1 MYMFN
6 RFPSFRSSVSPPV
19 RPPNI
24 LSGSNSLKLIHHNFM
39 KSWYKAL
46 TKSFQYLVVG
56 CSCLI
61 HLHILSYIVDDVPC
75 ICSQRWILAYIT
87 FFGYLL
93 VYVFRNSFS
102 VALVCMTKDDNIF
115 ITNNNSNYSN
125 LTQGDCIQ
133 DIQKN
138 INNENAEF
146 DWDKTIRSGMLTAFF
161 YGYIITQIPG
171 GWLADRF
178 GSKKVILIVM
188 LISSISLLILPVC
201 ARTTYI
207 LVYAIRAV
215 LGIALGMVSPSVTSM
230 WGRWAPPLERSR
242 LTTLPNVG
250 KMVGV
255 MAAFTTSGLLCA
267 HGFDNG
273 WGSIFYISGGLTLI
287 WLIAWAF
294 LTTDSPDNHPRIQEN
309 ERNYIASN
317 LGYKSSKKSS
327 FSVPWRQVFTSR
339 AVWACIIGHVCF
351 NWTDYTLPHQ
361 SSCNGALSS
370 VPYIF
375 NATTT
380 FIAGYTA
387 DVIRSKH
394 LLNTTRTR
402 KVYQAT
408 DRYVAVILLTLG
420 SGFSGLCQAGV
431 FSNHVDFAPKYA
443 GVIYGITNMAATI
456 PGLIAPIVAG
466 ILTSNGTQEEWREV
480 FFVCAGF
487 GVFGSLIFGLFAS
500 GELEDWSKDSKTK
513 MCELK
518 INTDVFMSKAS
529 SLNCYESGIQH
540 TNNGALENS
549 STDSIDTRL

>member
-1 MYMFN
+1 MEF
-6 RFPSFRSSVSPPV
+6 
-19 RPPNI
+19 I
-24 LSGSNSLKLIHHNFM
+24 
-39 KSWYKAL
+39 
-46 TKSFQYLVVG
+46 
-56 CSCLI
+56 
-61 HLHILSYIVDDVPC
+61 DDVPC

-102 VALVCMTKDDNIF
+102 VALVCMTKDDNIY

-178 GSKKVILIVM
+178 GSKKVIFIVM

-255 MAAFTTSGLLCA
+255 VAAFTTSGLLCA

-294 LTTDSPDNHPRIQEN
+294 LTTDSPDNHPRIKEN

-339 AVWACIIGHVCF
+339 AVWACIVGHVCF
-351 NWTDYTLPHQ
+351 NWTDYTLLTSLPVYMKEVLKFDIEQ
-361 SSCNGALSS
+361 NGALSS

-375 NATTT
+375 NAATT

-394 LLNTTRTR
+394 LLNTTQTR

-408 DRYVAVILLTLG
+408 GLIGSSVCMIITGYISCKDRYMAVILLTLG

-500 GELEDWSKDSKTK
+500 GELEDWSKDSITK
-513 MCELK
+513 MC
-518 INTDVFMSKAS
+518 
-529 SLNCYESGIQH
+529 
-540 TNNGALENS
+540 
-549 STDSIDTRL
+549 

>member
-1 MYMFN
+1 MEF
-6 RFPSFRSSVSPPV
+6 
-19 RPPNI
+19 I
-24 LSGSNSLKLIHHNFM
+24 E
-39 KSWYKAL
+39 
-46 TKSFQYLVVG
+46 SFQYLVVG
-56 CSCLI
+56 CSCLVQ
-61 HLHILSYIVDDVPC
+61 LHILSYIVDDVPC

-102 VALVCMTKDDNIF
+102 VALVCMTKDDNIY

-178 GSKKVILIVM
+178 GSKKVIFIVM

-250 KMVGV
+250 
-255 MAAFTTSGLLCA
+255 
-267 HGFDNG
+267 
-273 WGSIFYISGGLTLI
+273 GLTLI
-287 WLIAWAF
+287 WLI
-294 LTTDSPDNHPRIQEN
+294 
-309 ERNYIASN
+309 
-317 LGYKSSKKSS
+317 SS

-351 NWTDYTLPHQ
+351 NWTDYTLLTSLPVYMKE
-361 SSCNGALSS
+361 NGALSS

-375 NATTT
+375 NAATT

-408 DRYVAVILLTLG
+408 DTREE
-420 SGFSGLCQAGV
+420 
-431 FSNHVDFAPKYA
+431 H
-443 GVIYGITNMAATI
+443 
-456 PGLIAPIVAG
+456 
-466 ILTSNGTQEEWREV
+466 EEWRVV

-500 GELEDWSKDSKTK
+500 GELEDWSKDSITK

-518 INTDVFMSKAS
+518 IDTDMTYLVYVHNDGFWLTLRFSVI
-529 SLNCYESGIQH
+529 C
-540 TNNGALENS
+540 
-549 STDSIDTRL
+549 

>member
-1 MYMFN
+1 MFMFN
-6 RFPSFRSSVSPPV
+6 KFPSFRSSVRPPV

-24 LSGSNSLKLIHHNFM
+24 MSGSSDPLKFSIGNSCPEYFLKIFITINETSCKASTSIGYSNSLKLIHHDFM

-46 TKSFQYLVVG
+46 TN
-56 CSCLI
+56 
-61 HLHILSYIVDDVPC
+61 DVPC

-102 VALVCMTKDDNIF
+102 VALVCMTKDDNIY

-125 LTQGDCIQ
+125 LTQVDCIQ

-171 GWLADRF
+171 
-178 GSKKVILIVM
+178 VM

-230 WGRWAPPLERSR
+230 WGRWAPHLERSR
-242 LTTLPNVG
+242 LTTLPNV
-250 KMVGV
+250 
-255 MAAFTTSGLLCA
+255 
-267 HGFDNG
+267 
-273 WGSIFYISGGLTLI
+273 GGLTLI

-294 LTTDSPDNHPRIQEN
+294 LTTDSPDNHPRIKEN

-317 LGYKSSKKSS
+317 LGSS

-339 AVWACIIGHVCF
+339 AVWACIVGH
-351 NWTDYTLPHQ
+351 
-361 SSCNGALSS
+361 NGALSS

-375 NATTT
+375 NAATT

-394 LLNTTRTR
+394 LLNTTQTR

-408 DRYVAVILLTLG
+408 GLIGSSVCMIITGYISCKDRYMAVILLTLG

-500 GELEDWSKDSKTK
+500 GELEDWSKDSITK

-518 INTDVFMSKAS
+518 IDTDVFMLKAS
-529 SLNCYESGIQH
+529 SLNCYENGIHH
-540 TNNGALENS
+540 TNNGALKNS
-549 STDSIDTRL
+549 SADSIDTRL